1 MGYSR
6 KKEIARLKQ
15 EHKEAKA
22 YKKRKENVRE
32 KLVRFLIVCEG
43 KKQSHTTLKLSSR
56 IISRPFEK

>member
-15 EHKEAKA
+15 EYKEAKA

-32 KLVRFLIVCEG
+32 KLVRSLIVREG
-43 KKQSHTTLKLSSR
+43 TKNRATLL
-56 IISRPFEK
+56 